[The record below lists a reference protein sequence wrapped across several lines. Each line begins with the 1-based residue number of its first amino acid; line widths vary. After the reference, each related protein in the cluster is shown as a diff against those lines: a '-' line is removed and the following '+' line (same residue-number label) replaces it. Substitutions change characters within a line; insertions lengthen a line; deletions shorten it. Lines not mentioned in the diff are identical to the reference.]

1 MVTLTRLT
9 ELTLMHPH
17 PHVTPGVETGT
28 VHSATL
34 ELVNACRALPDF
46 DTLQIVH
53 VLLGESV
60 LLCGGMRVT
69 LTPTD
74 QREQALREQV
84 KVVRDL
90 ALESLKKAKARCW
103 EGRKVMLRV
112 IELSPHFP
120 LVGHHLGA
128 AHLGSVRVEGFEV

>member
-1 MVTLTRLT
+1 
-9 ELTLMHPH
+9 MHPH
-17 PHVTPGVETGT
+17 PHVTPGVETGA
-28 VHSATL
+28 VHSATP
-34 ELVNACRALPDF
+34 ELVYACRALPDF

-60 LLCGGMRVT
+60 LLCGSMRVT

-74 QREQALREQV
+74 QREQALREQM
-84 KVVRDL
+84 KGVRDL
-90 ALESLKKAKARCW
+90 ALESLRKAKNEGCW
-103 EGRKVMLRV
+103 GGRKVGLRV

-128 AHLGSVRVEGFEV
+128 AHLGSVKVEEFEA